1 MKSDILYYGDQMT
14 AEIILKY
21 IPSKYSNLQIE
32 ASLILTFLHQ
42 NQLDCINHSKFLT
55 DILCYAVPEVCEI
68 ITRVSDAKLS
78 LKLLENVFEALVD
91 DCEKRENGVVFT
103 PCYIVEYI
111 LNNTLNEELS
121 DDSIIIDPACGS
133 GAFLVLAA
141 EKLSLKLN
149 KSVTETI
156 SQNIFGIDLSED
168 NVRRTK
174 VLLTL
179 LTLSNGECADSL
191 SFSIKA
197 ADSLK
202 EDWCELF
209 GKQTFHFIIGNP
221 PYVNTHDMSKDT
233 ISLLKKNYKTT
244 QKGTF
249 NIFYAF
255 IEQSMKFLSKSGM
268 LGFIIPN
275 NYLTITAAEDLR
287 KYLVENKYL
296 SKIIDFGENMIFA
309 PVRTYNSL
317 LFLKAC
323 GSESLTYATIKK
335 SSDVKSAL
343 SKAEFLCMAIDDL
356 DSSGWKLLD
365 ENERANIKKIEQSGS
380 PIKPHIR
387 VGIATLRDNVYLV
400 DGFDQKEGM
409 YYKLFEETRYLIEPE
424 ITRSIYKIS
433 NIKAESSLADA
444 KQAII
449 FPYSEVE
456 QYSLVD
462 TPNKNYQIIPE
473 HIMAHRYPQCY
484 QYLCRCRT
492 ILDARDKGKGNAV
505 AWYAYGRS
513 QGLGNNGRKLLF
525 PTFSL
530 HPKFMLED
538 SRQTLFCNGYAIL
551 ESPQFDLEILQKILN
566 SVVMDYYVSKTSYAI
581 EGNYKCYQKKYIQR
595 FSVPKFTDDEL
606 TYLKNEPDM
615 GSINQFLIEK
625 YGLSDFRI

>member
-1 MKSDILYYGDQMT
+1 MIL
-14 AEIILKY
+14 A
-21 IPSKYSNLQIE
+21 
-32 ASLILTFLHQ
+32 FLRQ
-42 NQLDCINHSKFLT
+42 NQLDCINHSQFLD
-55 DILCYAVPEVCEI
+55 DILCHAESEVCEI
-68 ITRVSDAKLS
+68 ITRVSAGNLS

-111 LNNTLNEELS
+111 LENTLNEQLAE
-121 DDSIIIDPACGS
+121 DSVIIDPACGS

-141 EKLSLKLN
+141 EKLTLRLN
-149 KSVTETI
+149 KSVAETV

-174 VLLTL
+174 ELLTL
-179 LTLSNGECADSL
+179 LVLSYGESADSL
-191 SFSIKA
+191 CFNIKV

-202 EDWCELF
+202 ENWFELF
-209 GKQTFHFIIGNP
+209 GKKTFHFVIGNP

-233 ISLLKKNYKTT
+233 ISYLKKNYRTT

-255 IEQSMKFLSKSGM
+255 IEQSMKFLSPNGM

-323 GSESLTYATIKK
+323 GSENLMYATIKK
-335 SSDVKSAL
+335 SSDVKGAL
-343 SKAEFLCMAIDDL
+343 NNANFLCMAIDDL

-365 ENERANIKKIEQSGS
+365 ENERANIKKIEQAGS
-380 PIKPHIR
+380 PIKPYIR

-400 DGFDQKEGM
+400 DGFDQEKGM
-409 YYKLFEETRYLIEPE
+409 YYKLFEGTRYLIEPE
-424 ITRSIYKIS
+424 ITRSIYKVS

-449 FPYSEVE
+449 FPYTEIE

-473 HIMAHRYPQCY
+473 HIMAQRYPQCY

-492 ILDARDKGKGNAV
+492 ILDTRDKGKGNAV

-513 QGLGNNGRKLLF
+513 QGLGNNSRKLLF

-530 HPKFMLED
+530 HPKFMLEE

-595 FSVPKFTDDEL
+595 FSVPQFTDDEL
-606 TYLKNEPDM
+606 TYLKNEPNM
-615 GSINQFLIEK
+615 SSINQFLIEK

>member
-1 MKSDILYYGDQMT
+1 MT
-14 AEIILKY
+14 AEIILKH

-32 ASLILTFLHQ
+32 ASLILAFLRQ
-42 NQLDCINHSKFLT
+42 KQLDGINHSQLLT
-55 DILCYAVPEVCEI
+55 DILCYAEPEICEI
-68 ITRVSDAKLS
+68 ITRVSNDNLS
-78 LKLLENVFEALVD
+78 LKLLENVFEALVE

-111 LNNTLNEELS
+111 LKNTLDDQLA

-141 EKLSLKLN
+141 EKLSQKLN
-149 KSVTETI
+149 KSISETI
-156 SQNIFGIDLSED
+156 SHNIFGIDLSED

-174 VLLTL
+174 ELLTL
-179 LTLSNGECADSL
+179 LVLSNGETADL
-191 SFSIKA
+191 LRFNIKA
-197 ADSLK
+197 ANSLK
-202 EDWCELF
+202 ENWFELF
-209 GKQTFHFIIGNP
+209 GKKTFHFIIGNP

-233 ISLLKKNYKTT
+233 ISLLKKNYRTT

-255 IEQSMKFLSKSGM
+255 IEQSIKFLSSNGT

-343 SKAEFLCMAIDDL
+343 NNTKFLCMAIDDL

-365 ENERANIKKIEQSGS
+365 ENERANIKKIEQSGF
-380 PIKPHIR
+380 PIKPYIR
-387 VGIATLRDNVYLV
+387 VGIATLRDNVYLI
-400 DGFDQKEGM
+400 DGFDQEEGM
-409 YYKLFEETRYLIEPE
+409 YYKLFEGTRYLIEPG
-424 ITRSIYKIS
+424 ITRSIYKVS

-449 FPYSEVE
+449 FPYTEIE

-462 TPNKNYQIIPE
+462 APNKNYQIIPE
-473 HIMAHRYPQCY
+473 HIMSQCYPQCY

-492 ILDARDKGKGNAV
+492 ILDGRDKGKGNAV

-551 ESPQFDLEILQKILN
+551 EPPQFDLEILQKILN

-595 FSVPKFTDDEL
+595 FSVPQFTDDEL

-615 GSINQFLIEK
+615 SSINQFLIEK
-625 YGLSDFRI
+625 YGLSDFRA

>member
-1 MKSDILYYGDQMT
+1 MT
-14 AEIILKY
+14 AEIILKH
-21 IPSKYSNLQIE
+21 IPSKYSNQQIE
-32 ASLILTFLHQ
+32 ASLIFAFLRQ
-42 NQLDCINHSKFLT
+42 NQLDGINHSSFLN
-55 DILCYAVPEVCEI
+55 DILCYAEPEVCEI
-68 ITRVSDAKLS
+68 ITRVSDGNLS
-78 LKLLENVFEALVD
+78 LKLLENVFESLVD
-91 DCEKRENGVVFT
+91 DREKRENGVVFT
-103 PCYIVEYI
+103 PCYIVEFI
-111 LNNTLNEELS
+111 LENTLNERLA

-141 EKLSLKLN
+141 EKLSRKLN
-149 KSVTETI
+149 KSVAETI
-156 SQNIFGIDLSED
+156 SENIFGIDLSED

-174 VLLTL
+174 ELLTI
-179 LTLSNGECADSL
+179 LTLSNGESTDSL
-191 SFSIKA
+191 CFNIKA
-197 ADSLK
+197 ADSLRVN
-202 EDWCELF
+202 WFELF
-209 GKQTFHFIIGNP
+209 GKKTFHFIIGNP

-233 ISLLKKNYKTT
+233 ISLLKKNYRTT

-255 IEQSMKFLSKSGM
+255 IEQSMKFLSSNGT

-323 GSESLTYATIKK
+323 GSENLTYATIKK
-335 SSDVKSAL
+335 SSDVKGAL
-343 SKAEFLCMAIDDL
+343 NNAKFLCMAIDDL

-380 PIKPHIR
+380 PIKPYIR

-400 DGFDQKEGM
+400 DGFDREEGM
-409 YYKLFEETRYLIEPE
+409 YYKLFEGTRYLIEPG

-449 FPYSEVE
+449 FPYTEVE

-462 TPNKNYQIIPE
+462 TLNKNYQIIPE
-473 HIMAHRYPQCY
+473 HIMARCYPQCY

-513 QGLGNNGRKLLF
+513 QGLGSNGRKLLF

-595 FSVPKFTDDEL
+595 FSVPQFTDDEL

-615 GSINQFLIEK
+615 SSINQFLIEK

>member
-1 MKSDILYYGDQMT
+1 MT
-14 AEIILKY
+14 AEIILKH

-32 ASLILTFLHQ
+32 ASLILAFLRQ
-42 NQLDCINHSKFLT
+42 KQLDGINHSQLLT
-55 DILCYAVPEVCEI
+55 DIICYAEPEICEI
-68 ITRVSDAKLS
+68 ITRVSNDNLS
-78 LKLLENVFEALVD
+78 LKLLENVFEALVE

-111 LNNTLNEELS
+111 LENTLDEQLA

-141 EKLSLKLN
+141 EKLSQKLN
-149 KSVTETI
+149 KSI
-156 SQNIFGIDLSED
+156 SDTVSHNIFGIDLSED

-174 VLLTL
+174 ELLTL
-179 LTLSNGECADSL
+179 LVLSNGETADL
-191 SFSIKA
+191 LRFNIKA
-197 ADSLK
+197 ANSLK
-202 EDWCELF
+202 ENWFELF
-209 GKQTFHFIIGNP
+209 GKKTFHFIIGNP

-233 ISLLKKNYKTT
+233 ISLLKKNYRTT

-255 IEQSMKFLSKSGM
+255 IEQSMRFLSSNGT

-323 GSESLTYATIKK
+323 GSENLTYATIKK
-335 SSDVKSAL
+335 SSDIKSAL
-343 SKAEFLCMAIDDL
+343 NNTKFLCMAIDDL

-365 ENERANIKKIEQSGS
+365 ENERANIKKIEQAGS
-380 PIKPHIR
+380 PIKPYIR

-400 DGFDQKEGM
+400 DGFDQEKGM
-409 YYKLFEETRYLIEPE
+409 YYKLFEGTRYLIEPG
-424 ITRSIYKIS
+424 ITRSIYKVS

-449 FPYSEVE
+449 FPYTEIE

-473 HIMAHRYPQCY
+473 HIMSQRYPQCY

-492 ILDARDKGKGNAV
+492 ILDGRDKGKGNAV

-513 QGLGNNGRKLLF
+513 QGLGNNSRKLLF

-530 HPKFMLED
+530 HPKFMLEE

-581 EGNYKCYQKKYIQR
+581 EGNYKCYQKKYIQH
-595 FSVPKFTDDEL
+595 FSVPQFTDDEL

-615 GSINQFLIEK
+615 SSINQFLIEK
-625 YGLSDFRI
+625 YGLSDFRA

>member
-1 MKSDILYYGDQMT
+1 M
-14 AEIILKY
+14 A
-21 IPSKYSNLQIE
+21 
-32 ASLILTFLHQ
+32 FLRQ
-42 NQLDCINHSKFLT
+42 KQLDGINHSQLLT
-55 DILCYAVPEVCEI
+55 DILCYAEPEVCEI
-68 ITRVSDAKLS
+68 ITRVSNDNLS
-78 LKLLENVFEALVD
+78 LKLLENIFEALVE

-111 LNNTLNEELS
+111 LENTLKEQLDE
-121 DDSIIIDPACGS
+121 DSIIIDPACGS

-141 EKLSLKLN
+141 EKLSQKLN
-149 KSVTETI
+149 KSLSETI
-156 SQNIFGIDLSED
+156 SHNIFGIDLSED
-168 NVRRTK
+168 NVRHTK
-174 VLLTL
+174 ELLTL
-179 LTLSNGECADSL
+179 LVLSSGESADL
-191 SFSIKA
+191 LRFNIKA
-197 ADSLK
+197 ANSLK
-202 EDWCELF
+202 ENWFELF
-209 GKQTFHFIIGNP
+209 GKKTFHFIIGNP

-233 ISLLKKNYKTT
+233 ISLLKKNYRTT

-255 IEQSMKFLSKSGM
+255 IEQSMRFLSSNGT

-323 GSESLTYATIKK
+323 GSENLTYATIKK
-335 SSDVKSAL
+335 SFDVKSAL
-343 SKAEFLCMAIDDL
+343 NNTKFLCMAIDDL

-365 ENERANIKKIEQSGS
+365 ENERANVKKIEQAGS
-380 PIKPHIR
+380 PIKPYIR

-400 DGFDQKEGM
+400 DGFDQEKGM
-409 YYKLFEETRYLIEPE
+409 YYKLFEGTRYLIEPG
-424 ITRSIYKIS
+424 ITRSIYKVS

-449 FPYSEVE
+449 FPYTEIE

-462 TPNKNYQIIPE
+462 TPNKNFQIIPE
-473 HIMAHRYPQCY
+473 HIMSQRYPQCY

-492 ILDARDKGKGNAV
+492 ILDGRDKGKGNAV

-513 QGLGNNGRKLLF
+513 QGLGNNSRKLLF

-530 HPKFMLED
+530 HPKFMLEE

-581 EGNYKCYQKKYIQR
+581 EGNYKCYQKKYIQH
-595 FSVPKFTDDEL
+595 FSVPQFTDDEL
-606 TYLKNEPDM
+606 AYLKNEPDM
-615 GSINQFLIEK
+615 SSINQFLIEK